1 MSRPQTEKA
10 KAIALVDGEHYLPV
24 LKWALEGLKASY
36 QLVGAIF
43 LGGTEKIG
51 SEDDLKALGVPVI
64 YGKPIP
70 QALREAVDRFAPEVA
85 VDLSDEPVVGYWER
99 FQMASLLLSW
109 GVHYVGQDFAFTP
122 PRKVPTAL
130 PALGVA
136 GTGKRTGKTAVCG
149 YAARILKERWRVGI
163 VTMGRGGPEE
173 PEVLHGE
180 EMELTPEAL
189 VRLADEGRHAASD
202 HFEDALMARVLTI
215 GCRRCGGGMSGGA
228 PFFSNVEA
236 GAKLAEGFGLDLVLF
251 EGSGSTA
258 APIQVDRQ
266 VLIVGAHQP
275 LDYIRGYF
283 GPYRI
288 LQSHLVVLTGCEP
301 PLADKEKVEAMEA
314 AVQEVNP
321 EIPVIRTV
329 FRPRPLE
336 SISGAKAFLAT
347 TAPKDILPV
356 LAEYLEEHHCC
367 QVVGTSSYLSKRP
380 KLRQELAA
388 APDFDVLLVELKAA
402 GVDVGARLALKQ
414 GRKVVFVDNEP
425 VGERT
430 EELAR
435 HLHRLAE
442 EVIQEKKGGA
452 EHG

>member
-36 QLVGAIF
+36 QLVGAVF

-149 YAARILKERWRVGI
+149 YAARILKGRWRVGI

-228 PFFSNVEA
+228 PSFSNVEA
-236 GAKLAEGFGLDLVLF
+236 GAELAEGFGLDLVLF

-275 LDYIRGYF
+275 LDYVRGYF

-301 PLADKEKVEAMEA
+301 PLADEEKVEAMEA
-314 AVQEVNP
+314 AVREVNP

-336 SISGAKAFLAT
+336 SIEGAKVFLAT

-356 LAEYLEEHHCC
+356 LAEYLEEYHRC
-367 QVVGTSSYLSKRP
+367 QVVGTSPHLSKRP

-388 APDFDVLLVELKAA
+388 APAFDVLLVELKAA

-425 VGERT
+425 VGEKT

-435 HLHRLAE
+435 HLRRLAE
-442 EVIQEKKGGA
+442 EAIQERKGEA
-452 EHG
+452 NHD

>member
-1 MSRPQTEKA
+1 MSHPQAEKA
-10 KAIALVDGEHYLPV
+10 RAIALVDGEHYLPV

-36 QLVGAIF
+36 RLVGAVF

-51 SEDDLKALGVPVI
+51 SEEDLKGLGVPVI
-64 YGKPIP
+64 YGKPLP
-70 QALREAVDRFAPEVA
+70 QALREAVDLFAPEVA

-122 PRKVPTAL
+122 PRQVPTTL
-130 PALGVA
+130 PAIGVA

-356 LAEYLEEHHCC
+356 LAEYLEEHHRC